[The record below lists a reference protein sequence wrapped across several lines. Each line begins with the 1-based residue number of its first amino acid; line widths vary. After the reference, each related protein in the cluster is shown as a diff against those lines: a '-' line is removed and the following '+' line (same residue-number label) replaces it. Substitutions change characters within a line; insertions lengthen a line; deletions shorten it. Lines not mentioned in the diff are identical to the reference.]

1 MKHEFNADSAQRGL
15 SRQMFWDIKSPEEE
29 VF

>member
-15 SRQMFWDIKSPEEE
+15 SRQMFWDMKSPGKE
-29 VF
+29 VL